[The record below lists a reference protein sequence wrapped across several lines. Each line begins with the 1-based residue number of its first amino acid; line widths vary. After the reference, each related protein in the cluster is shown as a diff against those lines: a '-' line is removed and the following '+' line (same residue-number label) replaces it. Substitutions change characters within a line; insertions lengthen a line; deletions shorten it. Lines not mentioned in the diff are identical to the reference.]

1 MLDLSI
7 MLVEDI
13 TALEETVKLIVLD
26 MKRGNIYSFG
36 DWLIEYEETIEEV
49 ESFVNAYCDKVLHNK
64 LNNIENWEKVVM
76 MNAIALYMIE
86 MDINDVPIGNTMI
99 NKLLAIYVETI
110 RYYKLKKH
118 GKLKL
123 LGNVFI
129 SDITLHKFVKA

>member
-13 TALEETVKLIVLD
+13 TALEETVNLIILD
-26 MKRGNIYSFG
+26 MRKVNIYNFG

-49 ESFVNAYCDKVLHNK
+49 ESFVNGYCEKVLNRK
-64 LNNIENWEKVVM
+64 LNEIENWEKVVM
-76 MNAIALYMIE
+76 LNALALYMIE
-86 MDINDVPIGNTMI
+86 MDINDVPIGDVMI

-110 RYYKLKKH
+110 RYYKLKKQ

-123 LGNVFI
+123 VGNVFI